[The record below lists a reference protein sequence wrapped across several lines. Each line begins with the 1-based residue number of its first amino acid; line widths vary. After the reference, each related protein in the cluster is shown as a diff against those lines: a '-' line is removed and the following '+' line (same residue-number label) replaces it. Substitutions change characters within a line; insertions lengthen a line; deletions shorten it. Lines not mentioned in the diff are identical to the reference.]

1 MLPFK
6 PWLVNHI
13 VVGKAWETQLFT
25 FELHFNF
32 TGFSDEPLA
41 KNTTSLP
48 LLHVV
53 LSDTK
58 CFLPLGLVL
67 SGNRAWFEMFLALK
81 RAPSAMIR

>member
-53 LSDTK
+53 LS
-58 CFLPLGLVL
+58 
-67 SGNRAWFEMFLALK
+67 SGPVARQ
-81 RAPSAMIR
+81 APPGADAGG